1 MALKTVL
8 CFAAA
13 AMAASITIPP
23 ALGQEHARV
32 YELRTYTCYE
42 GKLPFLLANFRDHH
56 RHVFEKHGITNIA
69 YWVPQDSPAHEN
81 TLIYVLA
88 HASREAAKKNWDEF
102 FKDPEF
108 LKVAKDSEAQGKI
121 VIKVESVF
129 MDPTD
134 FSPATPP
141 AGAPEHPRVFELR
154 TYHCNEGKLPDL
166 LARFRNHT
174 MGIFEKHGVNN
185 IAYWVPQDA
194 PAHENTLIYVIAH
207 PSRDAAK
214 QHWKEFGGDPEWQ
227 KVQKESEANG
237 KIVSKLESVFMDPTD
252 FSPMK

>member
-13 AMAASITIPP
+13 MAVSMTIPR
-23 ALGQEHARV
+23 AGAQEHARV
-32 YELRTYTCYE
+32 FELRTYTCYE

-56 RHVFEKHGITNIA
+56 VHVFERHGIANIA
-69 YWVPQDSPAHEN
+69 YWVPQDAPAHEN

-102 FKDPEF
+102 RNDPEF
-108 LKVAKDSEAQGKI
+108 QQVAKDSEAHGK
-121 VIKVESVF
+121 VVMKVESVF

-134 FSPATPP
+134 FSPMKAE
-141 AGAPEHPRVFELR
+141 AQEHARVFELR
-154 TYHCNEGKLPDL
+154 TYTCNEGKLPDL

-174 MGIFEKHGVNN
+174 MGIFEKHGMAN

-194 PAHENTLIYVIAH
+194 PTHDNTLIYVIAH
-207 PSRDAAK
+207 ASREAAK
-214 QHWKEFGGDPEWQ
+214 TNWKEFGGDPEWQ
-227 KVQKESEANG
+227 KVQKDSEANG
-237 KIVSKLESVFMDPTD
+237 KIVNKVVSVYMDPTD